1 MSLLLAL
8 TGSVAPPAPDPVVS
22 LGGGWFDAEEELYIQ
37 ESMFLMM
44 RLAVIAIAAAGGF
57 DG

>member
-22 LGGGWFDAEEELYIQ
+22 LGGG
-37 ESMFLMM
+37 FLMM